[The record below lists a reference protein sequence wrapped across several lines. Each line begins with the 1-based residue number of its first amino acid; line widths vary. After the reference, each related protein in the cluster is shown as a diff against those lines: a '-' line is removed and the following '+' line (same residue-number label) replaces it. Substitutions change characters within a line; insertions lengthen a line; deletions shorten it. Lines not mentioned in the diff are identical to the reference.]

1 MNIEPLLVNIT
12 PLVGIV
18 VFSCLLVAPFALQ
31 TQIAYGKSAQDVG
44 YDDGREDRIDGKSYD
59 DYCSPSMNDDL
70 GCAAYKAGYAI
81 GWNAAGLL
89 YGGQDNS
96 RDYEEPGDNYN
107 DYDDEE

>member
-1 MNIEPLLVNIT
+1 
-12 PLVGIV
+12 
-18 VFSCLLVAPFALQ
+18 
-31 TQIAYGKSAQDVG
+31 
-44 YDDGREDRIDGKSYD
+44 
-59 DYCSPSMNDDL
+59 MNDDL